1 MSDTPLRRT
10 FWPCSGDQAI
20 SSRFTCTDKVR
31 LEFVQCRAEATV
43 QPTNSVFQRPEPPRL
58 SQMFSHVGSHG
69 RSRFAAILAIGLSVS
84 AASATLAASPQGT
97 WLTTNGDGAVQIGQC
112 GDALCGEIVGIDRK
126 VTAPMPTDM
135 HGRPQC
141 GLTIISNE
149 RPETDGSWLGD
160 ITDPRD
166 GRTYQAMLW
175 VDEGGNL
182 HLRAFIG
189 IPALGATVIW
199 RPFTGH
205 LTAKC
210 SLA

>member
-1 MSDTPLRRT
+1 MNIHPLSVMELAVFGLSCARCPGDYT
-10 FWPCSGDQAI
+10 GSGAYMI
-20 SSRFTCTDKVR
+20 P
-31 LEFVQCRAEATV
+31 
-43 QPTNSVFQRPEPPRL
+43 PTNSLQRPETPRL
-58 SQMFSHVGSHG
+58 SQMFRRAGSRG
-69 RSRFAAILAIGLSVS
+69 RSCFAAILAIGLIVS
-84 AASATLAASPQGT
+84 SAQATPAASPQGT
-97 WLTTNGDGAVQIGQC
+97 WLTTNGDGVVKIAQC

-126 VTAPMPTDM
+126 ATAPMPTDM

-149 RPETDGSWLGD
+149 RLKADGTWLGD

-166 GRTYQAMLW
+166 GSMYQAMLW
-175 VDEGGNL
+175 VDERGDL

-210 SLA
+210 GLA